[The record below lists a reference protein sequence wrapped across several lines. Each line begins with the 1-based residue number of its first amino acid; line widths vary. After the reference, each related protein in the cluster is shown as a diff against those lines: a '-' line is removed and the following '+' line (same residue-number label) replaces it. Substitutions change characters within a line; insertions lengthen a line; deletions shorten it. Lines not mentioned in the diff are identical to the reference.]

1 MTVEGNVS
9 RQKPHHSSTDSD
21 HKIVAGTRPVFF
33 FCGFGLPPDCT
44 SYRKMQVKHKLSELR
59 TATMVAFSLP

>member
-44 SYRKMQVKHKLSELR
+44 SYRVIPYPCWYLFVPTR
-59 TATMVAFSLP
+59 